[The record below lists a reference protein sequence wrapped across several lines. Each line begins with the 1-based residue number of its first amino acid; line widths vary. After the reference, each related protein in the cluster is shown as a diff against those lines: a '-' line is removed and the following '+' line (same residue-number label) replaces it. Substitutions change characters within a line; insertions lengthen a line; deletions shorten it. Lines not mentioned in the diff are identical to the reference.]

1 MRIFSSV
8 DCLNLWE
15 SGAGLHP
22 LDQGL
27 LALCAALPETSQETL
42 ADWPLGRRNAA
53 LAQLRSSSFGPRL
66 QGCTACRQCGEK
78 LEVEFDGRVL
88 ATAGAH
94 LSEVSAETVLV
105 NGRAFRL
112 PATRDLAKAAE
123 EADARLATVRLVESC
138 LVESS
143 LAQNGKPQSWSDD
156 ELEQIGQAMAAAD
169 PLAET
174 LLALRCPVCESES
187 EETLDIVTFLW
198 GEIEAR
204 ARRLLLDIHT
214 LAIAYGWAEADI
226 LLLSPRRRAAY
237 MEMAQ

>member
-27 LALCAALPETSQETL
+27 LALSAALPEIPQETL

-66 QGCTACRQCGEK
+66 QGRTACRRCGEK

-94 LSEVSAETVLV
+94 QGEGSAETVLV

-112 PATRDLAKAAE
+112 PTTRDLAKAAE
-123 EADARLATVRLVESC
+123 EADTRLAAIRLVESC
-138 LVESS
+138 LVESC
-143 LAQNGKPQSWSDD
+143 LAQNGEPHSWSDD
-156 ELEQIGQAMAAAD
+156 ELEQIGQEMAAAD

-174 LLALRCPVCESES
+174 LLVMRCPNCESES

-198 GEIEAR
+198 REIEAR

-214 LAIAYGWAEADI
+214 LAFAYGWDEADI
-226 LLLSPRRRAAY
+226 LSLSPRRRAFY
-237 MEMAQ
+237 VEMAQ